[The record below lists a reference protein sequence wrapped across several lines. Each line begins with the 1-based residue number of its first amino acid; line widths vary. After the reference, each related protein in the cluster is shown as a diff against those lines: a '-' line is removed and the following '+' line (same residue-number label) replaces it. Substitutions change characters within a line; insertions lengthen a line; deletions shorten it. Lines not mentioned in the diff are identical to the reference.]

1 MYKNRLQELC
11 QKKYWAMPKYTSDKV
26 GPDHNPRFTASVI
39 VNGVRFEMTQSSR
52 SSKEA
57 QSEAARLA
65 FEHFTTP
72 EAISLKDPSAVIP
85 GIQLPQDMLHLC
97 KNQLHGL
104 AQRRNMQPPL
114 YSCVR
119 DGPPHSLRFKGKV
132 SVGGQTFESSDFFR
146 TLREAEHAA
155 AKAALMELSAGVQEG
170 EHSFYKTMLQELAAK
185 QGFSLQYKTITAGA
199 SHMPTFFSTVEVDGE
214 VFSGKAAKTKKQ
226 AEMNAAKVA
235 FSKLYER
242 KSTWMQQS
250 VEDTSFLEACVI
262 VDLPPKL
269 SPQATYTPA
278 PSFSIQAPIESK
290 DNHHENAGINT
301 SMLSSSSC
309 RALDAHQSS
318 VTSDSLLNVGNISNS
333 VQMMKTGSKD
343 DSDVSTGEAKVSES
357 FQSLNKDKAGI
368 HKLITSA
375 TGKSSTDAV
384 SQNVESFSS
393 SNAMP
398 SNKSDLTYGSLRDP
412 FPDGHSDDGI
422 SLPSKSSEHLD
433 ASDPPNSFPR
443 GESGPTFLGDK
454 ILVYPHSTNITLPK
468 GAIVLPISDDEWIAA
483 KLEFP
488 C

>member
-1 MYKNRLQELC
+1 MSKDFN
-11 QKKYWAMPKYTSDKV
+11 S
-26 GPDHNPRFTASVI
+26 
-39 VNGVRFEMTQSSR
+39 NGVNSSV
-52 SSKEA
+52 
-57 QSEAARLA
+57 
-65 FEHFTTP
+65 TT
-72 EAISLKDPSAVIP
+72 ENIEVR
-85 GIQLPQDMLHLC
+85 DMLHLC

-132 SVGGQTFESSDFFR
+132 SVGGQTFESPDFFR

-242 KSTWMQQS
+242 GRSPLITKRKRKKRRKIKRSPLVHEVFSAPCFSFTMLIYCLITVICHIDMMRCLLFSGKSTWMQQS

-269 SPQATYTPA
+269 SSQATYTPA

-301 SMLSSSSC
+301 SMLSSSTC

-384 SQNVESFSS
+384 SQNVELFSS

-398 SNKSDLTYGSLRDP
+398 SNKSDLTYASLRDP
-412 FPDGHSDDGI
+412 FPDGHSNDGI

-433 ASDPPNSFPR
+433 ASDPPNSLPR